1 MDYEKNKIKFKNL
14 KISPEINKTAS
25 KPPNFLYKPVV
36 TNSPKMLFSPK
47 KTKFPKTKEVLET
60 KLFELLKHLAY
71 EKTSIFLP

>member
-36 TNSPKMLFSPK
+36 TNSPKMLFFPK
-47 KTKFPKTKEVLET
+47 KNEISENKRRLRNKT
-60 KLFELLKHLAY
+60 F
-71 EKTSIFLP
+71 